1 MLQGFVTV
9 GRGELLLSLLA
20 VALLMFALGVI
31 VTQLVAKIRAPQPIK
46 LRPMTPEDEKRGA
59 EMLRQMCPGPHC
71 DDAAQMTAWLRGK
84 DFSLI
89 TNEMLHEMKQ
99 RTEFAHRRADAAA
112 RIRPAFDLDPSLIET
127 LKAAM
132 AKAHPAP
139 TAADENATIEW
150 PSDGDPDNV

>member
-1 MLQGFVTV
+1 MVSMEGFVTV

-20 VALLMFALGVI
+20 VALLMAALGYAVGQI
-31 VTQLVAKIRAPQPIK
+31 VLMARRPTPLK

-59 EMLRQMCPGPHC
+59 EMLREMCPGPHC
-71 DDAAQMTAWLRGK
+71 DDTEQMDAWLRSK

-99 RTEFAHRRADAAA
+99 RTEFAHRRADAAEA
-112 RIRPAFDLDPSLIET
+112 RPAFDLDPSLIET

-132 AKAHPAP
+132 AKERPGRVV
-139 TAADENATIEW
+139 ADESAETQW
-150 PSDGDPDNV
+150 PGGDPDAV